1 MLRSIKSRLI
11 TGIIAL
17 LLLLSGIAAT
27 GFHFTSLLG
36 ESIVSLSN
44 DITPTIEHT
53 DDMAASLWEQ
63 AKVANEIMA
72 SENLDE
78 LPKLR
83 EQIPELAKVF
93 NESNLALKALLDAN
107 EHPTQQQALDTNMA
121 LSKNFDLMYASH
133 LAELQEK
140 QKGIQLLN
148 DFDAKGALIIT
159 ALEEFIQENQEEV
172 ANAIKR
178 RSQLIQQGNAT
189 FEEINGIIDDMFNH
203 DYPVVVA
210 GLELQRIVMEIQDT
224 AGEYLAEEDLNKLPE
239 ISKNFGKLFQEV
251 NTFTL
256 VLEELAESDE
266 DKQDSVDLKK
276 AFSDWDQAATGKG
289 RMFDT
294 YQAQLEQAKAADQYT
309 EDVEQNVKQA
319 DSLLEKLAASADA
332 ISDTADDHGQEVVQT
347 AGQMVGTMWVATIVL
362 GGIIALALLR
372 SILSPIQEL
381 TERLENIAKGDGDLT
396 QRVNETGAREIALL
410 GKAFNVF
417 VSKIQAMV
425 SSIAN
430 EATQLDESI
439 SSISRLSSEL
449 SEDAGKQNE
458 EVETVVHSISQVSE
472 AAASIAANV
481 HQCAEASKEADRE
494 GQVAKNVVTKA
505 VNSINGLAQDIESTT
520 SDIEQLNTEVV
531 KIASVLEEIQ
541 AIAEQTNLLA
551 LNAAIEAARAGEQG
565 RGFAVVADEV
575 RTLASRTQNCTHEIK
590 NMTESLKRGA
600 SGAVDAM
607 TRSKHGGTSTVEYA
621 VEVGET
627 LNRILESI
635 RSLSE
640 MNVHIA
646 TAAEE
651 QRAIVVS
658 ANDNTRNMQSMV
670 AASQSTVTENLYTTA
685 SMNKSVA
692 RLNQLVSQFKV

>member
-27 GFHFTSLLG
+27 GFHFTSVLG

-607 TRSKHGGTSTVEYA
+607 IRSKHGGTSTVEYA

>member
-27 GFHFTSLLG
+27 GLFYTFQLG
-36 ESIVSLSN
+36 DHILSLSE
-44 DITPTIEHT
+44 DVTPTIENT
-53 DDMAASLWEQ
+53 DDVITSLWRR
-63 AKVANEIMA
+63 AKVTNEIMA
-72 SENLDE
+72 SESIE
-78 LPKLR
+78 EMSQLR
-83 EQIPELAKVF
+83 ERIPNLRQIFIHSSEELTR
-93 NESNLALKALLDAN
+93 LLDDQEN
-107 EHPTQQQALDTNMA
+107 KILQQAKEENDA
-121 LSKNFDLMYASH
+121 IAKNFELMYNAH
-133 LAELQEK
+133 LEELQKEEK
-140 QKGIQLLN
+140 GKQLLEE
-148 DFDAKGALIIT
+148 FDAKGALIVT
-159 ALEEFIQENQEEV
+159 ALNEFVAENQEEV
-172 ANAIKR
+172 ENAIKR
-178 RSQLIQQGNAT
+178 RSQLIKQGNAT
-189 FEEINGIIDDMFNH
+189 FEEVNGIIDDMFNH

-210 GLELQRIVMEIQDT
+210 ALELQRIVMEMQDT
-224 AGEYLAEEDLNKLPE
+224 AGEFLAEEDIKKLPD
-239 ISKNFGKLFQEV
+239 IRKGFDQLFSQV
-251 NTFTL
+251 NTL
-256 VLEELAESDE
+256 MLALEELSESDE
-266 DKQDSVDLKK
+266 DKQDSIDLRK
-276 AFSDWDQAATGKG
+276 AFSNWYVAATEDELL
-289 RMFDT
+289 FDT
-294 YQAQLEQAKAADQYT
+294 YFDRLQREAEADQYT
-309 EDVEQNVKQA
+309 EDLENNVKQA
-319 DSLLEKLAASADA
+319 SALLEQIAALADS
-332 ISDTADDHGQEVVQT
+332 ISDQADDIGLTIIAT
-347 AGQMVGTMWVATIVL
+347 ASKMVGTMWVATIVL

-481 HQCAEASKEADRE
+481 HQCAEASKEAERE